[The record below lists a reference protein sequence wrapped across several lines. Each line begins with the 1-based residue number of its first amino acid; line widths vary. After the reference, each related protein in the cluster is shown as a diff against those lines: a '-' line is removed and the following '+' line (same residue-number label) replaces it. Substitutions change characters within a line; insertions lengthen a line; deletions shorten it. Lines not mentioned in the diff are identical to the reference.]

1 MKKAYLL
8 LGCVCAIGANDSIK
22 ADETSLNWELLQDIF
37 KIGTGMSFTYG
48 KNLSNTNG
56 MRKSDPLPQILPLV
70 FKLLRRN
77 FWFKFK
83 AHF

>member
-1 MKKAYLL
+1 M
-8 LGCVCAIGANDSIK
+8 
-22 ADETSLNWELLQDIF
+22 QDIF
-37 KIGTGMSFTYG
+37 KIGTGMSYTYG

-56 MRKSDPLPQILPLV
+56 MRKSYPLPQISPLV

>member
-1 MKKAYLL
+1 M
-8 LGCVCAIGANDSIK
+8 
-22 ADETSLNWELLQDIF
+22 QDIF
-37 KIGTGMSFTYG
+37 KIGTGMSYTYG

-56 MRKSDPLPQILPLV
+56 MRKSYPLPQISPLV
-70 FKLLRRN
+70 FKFLRRN